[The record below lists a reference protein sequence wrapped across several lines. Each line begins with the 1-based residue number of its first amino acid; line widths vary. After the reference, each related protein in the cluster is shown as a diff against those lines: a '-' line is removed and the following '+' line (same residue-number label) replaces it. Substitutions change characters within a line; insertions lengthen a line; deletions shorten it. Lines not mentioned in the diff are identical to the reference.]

1 MGIFSWLVLGLVA
14 GVLAKLLMP
23 GKDPGGFFV
32 TILIG
37 IFGSYL
43 GVWLGGKLGLGGM
56 QSLNL
61 EGIITATAGA
71 FVLLFIYR
79 LLKKK

>member
-14 GVLAKLLMP
+14 GLLAKMLMP
-23 GKDPGGFFV
+23 GKDPGGVIV
-32 TILIG
+32 TIIIG
-37 IFGSYL
+37 IAGSYL
-43 GVWLGGKLGLGGM
+43 GVWLGSKLGIGGM

-61 EGIITATAGA
+61 EGVITATAGA
-71 FVLLFIYR
+71 FILLFIYR